1 MSMAKQVARMRILPS
16 MSTTPACTTRRCPA
30 AFAAL
35 LLALL
40 ALIVLA
46 VPPAGAADSP
56 PPTSSMVSGPSDIGI
71 LTDPAQRER
80 YHHLAGQLRCLV
92 CQNQTLADSNAE
104 LAADLR
110 LQVETMIV
118 AGHSDDEIKRYL
130 VDRYGNFV
138 LYRPPVQEN
147 TWLLWFGPFGLLL
160 LGVLV
165 WWRAQRRARPAEATD
180 LERARRLLDE

>member
-1 MSMAKQVARMRILPS
+1 MSMAKHAARVHILPS
-16 MSTTPACTTRRCPA
+16 MFTTPACTTRRCPA

-40 ALIVLA
+40 ALVVLA
-46 VPPAGAADSP
+46 VPPAGAADSQ
-56 PPTSSMVSGPSDIGI
+56 PPTSSMVSGPSDTGI

-138 LYRPPVQEN
+138 LYRPPVQES

-165 WWRAQRRARPAEATD
+165 WWRAQRRARPAETTD